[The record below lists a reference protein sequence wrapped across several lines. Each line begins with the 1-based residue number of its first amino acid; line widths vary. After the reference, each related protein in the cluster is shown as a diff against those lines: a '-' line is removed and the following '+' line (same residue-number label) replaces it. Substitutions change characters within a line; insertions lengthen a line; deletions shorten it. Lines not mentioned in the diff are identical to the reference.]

1 MDSSKVRRAHDA
13 GLKAAGLLHRRIHN
27 TTTTEKH
34 NASLAPGAARELPT
48 ALACPALSEDI
59 KALTKKAK
67 DGDPEAQYNLGI
79 ALSSKELPWPGDFQ
93 LAMEWLH
100 KAAEQGHIKAQF
112 ALGNIFTEGKITPQ
126 DYAEGVKWY
135 RKAAEQGNVGAQ
147 YNLGLHYYDGKGIP
161 QDYVLAY
168 FWTSLS
174 ASRSTGDDY
183 NKSVKYRDE
192 AAKKLTPEQ
201 LLKAQQMTREWEAKH
216 PRK

>member
-1 MDSSKVRRAHDA
+1 MRRVLPIVRFS
-13 GLKAAGLLHRRIHN
+13 LIILL
-27 TTTTEKH
+27 
-34 NASLAPGAARELPT
+34 LA

-59 KALTKKAK
+59 NTLTKKAK

-79 ALSSKELPWPGDFQ
+79 ALSSKDLPWPGDFQ

-135 RKAAEQGNVGAQ
+135 RKAAEQGNAGAQ
-147 YNLGLHYYDGKGIP
+147 YNLGLHYYDGKGVP

-183 NKSVKYRDE
+183 NKSVKYREE

-201 LLKAQQMTREWEAKH
+201 LLNAQKMTREWEAKH
-216 PRK
+216 PKK